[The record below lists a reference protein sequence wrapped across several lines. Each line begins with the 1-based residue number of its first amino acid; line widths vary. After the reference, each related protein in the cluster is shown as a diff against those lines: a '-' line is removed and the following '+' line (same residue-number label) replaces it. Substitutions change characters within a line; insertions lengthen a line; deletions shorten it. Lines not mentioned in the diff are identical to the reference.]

1 MEPNSS
7 ARQFDI
13 VDYPLMVYWMA
24 QASRSGL
31 MQEAIFVFL
40 WIISWST
47 RNEGAGGKKDLPE
60 VASILPVEAG
70 NVPTLL
76 CDILT
81 ASRWCLFIEVV
92 RETSLRE
99 SLLRVDISPE
109 DRRHCSQLGQLWYST
124 WRRAEP
130 GRWRRDLN
138 LLWIKKQ
145 KNLHVQG
152 YCAQGRRVGS
162 GCIRSGM

>member
-1 MEPNSS
+1 
-7 ARQFDI
+7 
-13 VDYPLMVYWMA
+13 MVYWMA

-40 WIISWST
+40 KIISWST
-47 RNEGAGGKKDLPE
+47 RNEVAGGKKDLPE

-81 ASRWCLFIEVV
+81 ASRWRLFIEVV
-92 RETSLRE
+92 WDCNDERIT
-99 SLLRVDISPE
+99 LRVHISPE

-138 LLWIKKQ
+138 LLWIKKNTFTF
-145 KNLHVQG
+145 KVTVRRGDALGAVASGLEWNLKYKESVRGLH
-152 YCAQGRRVGS
+152 
-162 GCIRSGM
+162 